1 MSKNIWLLR
10 WVFDPVHEGH
20 HANMVASISAMQ
32 LKELDII
39 VKFLWEK
46 DPAASLNQRK
56 EMLRLQFSNSENV
69 EIITQNISWHIA
81 HILEL
86 WTIYEQ
92 DELIH
97 ICWSDKINEEMEKYW
112 KNWYKFWVVI
122 RKEFKID
129 SQSLEIAQKI
139 WIVLESITPNLS
151 TSSSFIRSELLK
163 NRDKKPEWLNE
174 SVYNFILENDLY
186 VLNRWIFSEYV
197 KYWNWFIEF
206 SHSNFPELE
215 LFKLDIPDFN
225 QLQHIDWWKEK
236 FIRYV
241 VNKKWLKW
249 NELEEFVKNAL
260 QYKY

>member
-129 SQSLEIAQKI
+129 SQSIEKAHNL
-139 WIVLESITPNLS
+139 WIELKTIFPEFS
-151 TSSSFIRSELLK
+151 TSSTFIRWELLK
-163 NRDKKPEWLNE
+163 NRDKKPNFLND
-174 SVYNFILENDLY
+174 SVYHFILEKDLY
-186 VLNRWIFSEYV
+186 IPNKWSHIEYE
-197 KYWNWFIEF
+197 KHWKWFIEF
-206 SHSNFPELE
+206 LHNYFPELK
-215 LFKLDIPDFN
+215 LFKLHIPEFN
-225 QLQHIDWWKEK
+225 SLQHRDWWKEK
-236 FIRYV
+236 FIRYI

-249 NELEEFVKNAL
+249 NELEEFVNSAL
-260 QYKY
+260 QYNY